1 MGTLK
6 RIGSTGQAG
15 SREQTTG
22 GRLRRIDTG
31 ETITYNPDPVRS
43 LPNVDKITGNATQQD
58 RSAVQTASGTLRKAG
73 RPTSA
78 GKLVRITSPEREAES
93 RAEEL
98 RTLRDEAHQEFLNFR
113 GAEITAGA
121 TGMPTEPYAGQRY
134 RTAEEAYQAWQ
145 DYDRQ
150 YAEFRNQYY
159 QEENERQQARLAG
172 DTAMQAS
179 FARADE
185 IRAALNRIQSLEQ
198 TRAAA
203 PGPMTEDAVSQALQE
218 IVGQYGLSQEDGRD
232 LTTAR
237 KALEAQLLDETDRL
251 SAAGYDYERMTEY
264 QRRQQTA
271 AEAEQQRQQTAAW
284 AEEHPVLASIASV
297 AAAPLQA
304 IDIPRLIAS
313 GGGNEDDLR
322 TYTPADPN
330 SALVTGF
337 VTTVRDTVSK
347 QIEENTDWDLFG
359 QNVASFLYNTG
370 LSVGDSALQVGL
382 LGPWATYLMGASAA
396 SQQAVNVLERGGS
409 NTQAFWGGLAAG
421 AAEAVF
427 EKFSV
432 DRLLRA
438 RSVNSVKD
446 LLRETAK
453 QAGTEA
459 SEEMLTEVANILSD
473 TAIMGESS
481 DFEQLV
487 TQYQL
492 MGMGEDEAR
501 KQAYLDSLS
510 QVVWAGVGGAL
521 SGAAMGGGLGG
532 VDLAGR
538 AVQQRQQQTTSRA
551 IDDAYATMQREG
563 LFSPAARQA
572 AGQAQQ
578 RIDEADR
585 REARAFNNNYYGQ
598 PRLPELRLAQE
609 QNQEQPAE
617 QRPQDAPAAVNVAEL
632 EQSAAAAG
640 AAEADTRAAAEISQA
655 LGREIRFY
663 DGAQRQDPSARAN
676 GYFDGD
682 TIYVNSRSANPVA
695 QIISH
700 ELTHSVELADAYQD
714 LSSLVFDR
722 IQRTGGDLEQL
733 RQEKQALYAAN
744 GVSLASQ
751 EMIDQEIV
759 AEYVEQN
766 LLTNEQEIL
775 DLTRENPTLGQRILD
790 WIDRILA
797 RLGNSSAQERAFLT
811 TARDTYARALE
822 QTRTSQEAGQQQSTQ
837 QTAPPAAQTAPA
849 GQRTERQTEPQEQ
862 GQEAAP
868 RQQEARPEPEAE
880 PAAPEADQERQR
892 RREEIRQE
900 VRTLREDYAAGRISD
915 EEFDEALDA
924 IMEEEGLE
932 DVSMLGR
939 YSFGGQNA
947 RRADLEALDR
957 AKEMERQGVA
967 METIFRETGWYT
979 GADGKWRF
987 EIDDSGMEYSRWG
1000 DLNRSDRAEYARF
1013 RELEGK
1019 FIDGSI
1025 TMEEQN
1031 ELRQLIDQ
1039 GHGPGRAEEQQT
1051 LQLSDFVRHDELYQ
1065 NYPQLRQAG
1074 LRFADLPGE
1083 THGSYNTGTN
1093 TITLN
1098 SSLRDAPEDTLV
1110 HEIQHAIQNAEGFA
1124 GGSSPEYWERAR
1136 IDAETAASAARENLR
1151 LWLQDIGYQDYV
1163 RQSMDRVVAGEI
1175 TLDQHWEN
1183 LQRFK
1188 ENSDRA
1194 REIAVSEEE
1203 VARYEERLREIDQM
1217 GMTARE
1223 LYQNTAGEIEAR
1235 DVTARRQLTPEQRR
1249 QTMPNTG
1256 DENTVFADNFG
1267 NSFSAEEAEPVDSQA
1282 FKDWFGDWT
1291 SDRADHSQVVDGQG
1305 RPLIVYHGTGTSIE
1319 EFLPEFTG
1327 QGNDQ
1332 YGSGFYF
1339 TTDRETAEGY
1349 TTRTLNN
1356 QSKPGGMDNPNVI
1369 PAYLNIRNPLVVEA
1383 RDTPNLYQIEVPAS
1397 QAAKIIGKMPDIMD
1411 PETSILGD
1419 FFDDYWESGPKRS
1432 MINRLAREY
1441 DWTLGTLATDIFR
1454 DHPTEFRQAVS
1465 DVLGYDGVQVN
1476 FPSGEKHFIAWF
1488 PNQIKHATENSGAFS
1503 PNDNRIRYSMSEPA
1517 DAQQHPQ
1524 GARRIRK
1531 TAEPSTAAQDEADRL
1546 FFQGVDADTIREMTG
1561 LERTEDGDWRIAVDT
1576 APPAAYDGGRTTE
1589 QQGGRD
1595 DGQNE
1600 YDLRGIHGEDVRR
1613 EAEEGYTGRAG
1624 RSRAGDGRNSSED
1637 EGERRTA
1644 PASWARGRVTD
1655 RPSPAAGI
1663 AAENAGRYGTDTFV
1677 VEDAAIKERNPSAW
1691 ALTSGGSIY
1700 ISDSIPTEL
1709 ADVVGYHEAVH
1720 AARQRSQEQY
1730 RDFLD
1735 RTGDYIALQSNRAKQ
1750 VLNVILESRF
1760 TGRNLTSLNSAERER
1775 AFDELNAVVWG
1786 FHKADPENARA
1797 QFADMF
1803 QDYDAYIADLDAAME
1818 SGAAA
1823 DGDVRYSM
1831 DEDTQAEPSGNPLPS
1846 PDQDETQGTEQSYFD
1861 TLPRKVRNYL
1871 EGTERRLLNQLGD
1884 SLSVPR
1890 TARRE
1895 YLKGITRQLTEE
1907 YLQQGRVSQETID
1920 RLFDEAYKESKD
1932 AIRSYYN
1939 ENQNLR
1945 DYLRSTKVEFSQ
1957 EDVAEI
1963 PNLNDIAGRNA
1974 GILNISTESQSNN
1987 IDQVY
1992 QELSERWPG
2001 IFNTWWTTTA
2011 RAKLRRIVEVARS
2024 FQIAEKTLNNYYGDQ
2039 AADYRTWAKNDF
2051 EAAVTASLADLRNAK
2066 RYVEGRPAEGTS
2078 QAPTTMD
2085 EVAKLWTDL
2094 KDSRRTYER
2103 AAARNLL
2110 TDHDEVQVG
2119 RLLRG
2124 ETELQYLDPDTENVR
2139 GITEVYQAKQ
2149 EYERISRLL
2158 RQWNQS
2164 RKAGLRSQAEQLLQ
2178 TANEW
2183 KDKKSGILYA
2193 RETMERNIRDI
2204 VPDEQLAD
2212 QIIETYFAPVH
2223 RAAADA
2229 NRLKN
2234 RYRDQVRS
2242 MNLSRNV
2249 AEGNT
2254 VSEAHAVQLLGEAED
2269 NIRMIQQSRG
2279 RRRVRD
2285 GKTLEEWQAVVND
2298 LWAENPN
2305 LDQQKI
2311 RSAVAEFRTI
2321 YDELFQQMNDT
2332 RIRNGYEPVNYRQGY
2347 FPHFQ
2352 PGDGD
2357 GIMAQFG
2364 RALGIGTEVT
2374 ALPTTINGMTHAFRP
2389 GIRWF
2394 GNAQERLGFNT
2405 AYDAVEGFDRYI
2417 EGVADVIYQTDNIQ
2431 RLRAL
2436 ATEIRYRTGDEG
2448 IRKQID
2454 RIRDDPSLDDEDKRN
2469 RIEKIVEDG
2478 RFALS
2483 NFVVD
2488 LDEYTNLLANKK
2500 SRADRD
2506 MEQRLGRGAYNVVR
2520 ALESRVAA
2528 NMVAINPASWLTN
2541 FIPLTQGGALL
2552 DRGYLLRGMWETLQ
2566 AYKES
2571 DGLVERSA
2579 FLTNRRGSD
2588 PILSV
2593 YEQGAEPT
2601 NRAARRLRNASIAA
2615 GRIGDVLS
2623 SPMSYIDN
2631 FTADSLVR
2639 ARYRQN
2645 LAKGMSDDAALADAD
2660 AFAASV
2666 MADRS
2671 KGATPTMF
2679 SRTNPVSKL
2688 FTQFQLEVN
2697 NQLSYVFKDI
2707 PRERRNMGVRAL
2719 AAALLKFALGA
2730 WLYDEVYEFLIGR
2743 RPALDPIGILNDTV
2757 GDLTGWEVPNLVE
2770 LGVGA
2775 ATGDAPSWQVER
2787 QGLYDTL
2794 ANLGTAAAEE
2804 LPFIGGLLGGG
2815 RLPIGS
2821 AIPDFATLA
2830 RAATD
2835 DEWDPSKRIAEAWDE
2850 LQKPLTYLATPFGG
2864 GQLKRIYE
2872 AIDAV
2877 RRGGVYSLDAE
2888 GEEQLQYPV
2897 YNDTWQQA
2905 VANALLGSVF
2915 GTTALGTGRDWVES
2929 GFDTLGAR
2937 QTAAYQG
2944 MVDAGVP
2951 GEDAYALL
2959 QDLQGLSAQ
2968 EERQTLRESA
2978 VSGAGKSVVYYG
2990 LMASDKEKALMDALT
3005 DMDADMGEVTET
3017 LMAMKDAGM
3026 ATGLAA
3032 SNGRRSALQE
3042 AALTDEQKIQIYRE
3056 MISDSRDDDIQSFQ
3070 DAGMTFDQ
3078 FLEAQM
3084 NYAFMEEE
3092 YDQYGNPTVEFH
3104 RWVDEQNLTDEQKA
3118 TVKEAFQYYSQIP
3131 QSAGYYDKLTA
3142 AGLPEEEAYLLNQ
3155 ELDALEPEDGADSVS
3170 SLQRQQ
3176 TVVNSGISQTD
3187 QLAALGTMMS
3197 EPEFGK
3203 VQAGTAYGVT
3213 PKAYVD
3219 LKAALPRY
3227 DSDGN
3232 GSFNQAEVAAA
3243 INSLGGLGGGLSN
3256 SQKAALWQLYNKS
3269 WSAKNNPFSVSIGQQ
3284 VHDALN
3290 QDEEAGGLPTLGRT
3304 SDDLPGL
3311 SLPSLD

>member
-1 MGTLK
+1 MPAPKFRMRGTTAASETEATQK
-6 RIGSTGQAG
+6 KTSTAPKFRMRGAGGGTSPSLPTVTSQAVG
-15 SREQTTG
+15 ETTG
-22 GRLRRIDTG
+22 
-31 ETITYNPDPVRS
+31 
-43 LPNVDKITGNATQQD
+43 
-58 RSAVQTASGTLRKAG
+58 RKKAR
-73 RPTSA
+73 RPTTA
-78 GKLVRITSPEREAES
+78 GKLGKITSPVQEAES

-121 TGMPTEPYAGQRY
+121 AGTPTEPYTGRRY

-150 YAEFRNQYY
+150 YTELRNRYY
-159 QEENERQQARLAG
+159 VEENEQQQARLAQ
-172 DTAMQAS
+172 DTSMQAS
-179 FARADE
+179 FARADG
-185 IRAALNRIQSLEQ
+185 IRDALNRIQSLEQ
-198 TRAAA
+198 TRGAA
-203 PGPMTEDAVSQALQE
+203 PGPLTEEAVSQAVRE
-218 IVGQYGLSQEDGRD
+218 IAGQYGLSQEDSRN
-232 LTTAR
+232 LTAVR
-237 KALEAQLLDETDRL
+237 KALEGRLLEETDRI

-264 QRRQQTA
+264 QRRQERA

-284 AEEHPVLASIASV
+284 AGEHPVLASLASV
-297 AAAPLQA
+297 GASALRAV
-304 IDIPRLIAS
+304 DIPRLIAT
-313 GGGNEDDLR
+313 GGGSGDDLG

-330 SALVTGF
+330 AAIISNFVTG
-337 VTTVRDTVSK
+337 VRDTVSK
-347 QIEENTDWDLFG
+347 KIEKSTDWDLFG

-370 LSVGDSALQVGL
+370 MSIGDSASQVAL

-409 NTQAFWGGLAAG
+409 NSQAFWGGLAAG

-427 EKFSV
+427 ERFSIEK
-432 DRLLRA
+432 LLEA
-438 RSVNSVKD
+438 KTINSVKD
-446 LLRETAK
+446 LLRATAR

-459 SEEMLTEVANILSD
+459 SEEMLTEIANILSD

-487 TQYQL
+487 AQYQL
-492 MGMGEDEAR
+492 MGMDEDEAR
-501 KQAYLDSLS
+501 KQAYLDSVA

-538 AVQQRQQQTTSRA
+538 NIRQRQQQTTSRA
-551 IDDAYATMQREG
+551 IDAAYDTMQREG

-572 AGQAQQ
+572 TEQAQQ
-578 RIDEADR
+578 RIDAADR
-585 REARAFNNNYYGQ
+585 REARAYNNNYMG
-598 PRLPELRLAQE
+598 
-609 QNQEQPAE
+609 
-617 QRPQDAPAAVNVAEL
+617 RPQRQASRDSQAQQDEQGQAQAPQNTQAAVNVAEL

-640 AAEADTRAAAEISQA
+640 VAEADVRAAAEISRA
-655 LGREIRFY
+655 TGREIRFY
-663 DGAQRQDPSARAN
+663 DGTQRQDPSGRAN

-700 ELTHSVELADAYQD
+700 ELTHSVEMADAYRD

-722 IQRTGGDLEQL
+722 IQKTGGDLERL
-733 RQEKQALYAAN
+733 RQEKQAFYAQN
-744 GVSLASQ
+744 GKLLRSQ
-751 EMIDQEIV
+751 KEVDQEIV
-759 AEYVEQN
+759 AEYVEHN
-766 LLTNEQEIL
+766 LLTSEQEIL
-775 DLTRENPTLGQRILD
+775 ELTREKPTLAQRIMD
-790 WIDRILA
+790 WIDQLLA
-797 RLGNSSAQERAFLT
+797 KLGNSSARERDFLT
-811 TARDTYARALE
+811 TARNTYARALE
-822 QTRTSQEAGQQQSTQ
+822 QTRTTQEAGRSAQ
-837 QTAPPAAQTAPA
+837 QTAAPAAQAAPA
-849 GQRTERQTEPQEQ
+849 GQQTERQTEPQAREQ
-862 GQEAAP
+862 ETAPKQQTDSAA
-868 RQQEARPEPEAE
+868 EEEK
-880 PAAPEADQERQR
+880 QR
-892 RREEIRQE
+892 SREEIRQE
-900 VRTLREDYAAGRISD
+900 IRALREDLSAGRISD

-932 DVSMLGR
+932 DISMLNR
-939 YSFGGQNA
+939 YSFGGENA

-957 AKEMERQGVA
+957 AQDMERRNVA
-967 METIFRETGWYT
+967 MDTIFRETGWFQGT
-979 GADGKWRF
+979 DGKWRF
-987 EIDDSGMEYSRWG
+987 EIDDSGMEYDPTG
-1000 DLNRSDRAEYARF
+1000 DLRGAVSRQWAMEDLEAAREDLF
-1013 RELEGK
+1013 
-1019 FIDGSI
+1019 GSI
-1025 TMEEQN
+1025 TEEQA
-1031 ELRQLIDQ
+1031 DMV
-1039 GHGPGRAEEQQT
+1039 RAYNRAQIAGDTAEQQR
-1051 LQLSDFVRHDELYQ
+1051 LYDELTSTEFGFLFETYADALQ
-1065 NYPQLRQAG
+1065 QANATRNNPQGGTLGDYIDHPELFANYPQLRQAG
-1074 LRFADLPGE
+1074 LRFADLPDG
-1083 THGSYNTGTN
+1083 TYGTYNTETN
-1093 TITLN
+1093 TIMLDN
-1098 SSLRDAPEDTLV
+1098 SLRSSPEDTLV
-1110 HEIQHAIQNAEGFA
+1110 HEIQHAIQTAEGFA
-1124 GGSSPEYWERAR
+1124 GGSSPEYWRTPREAAIRPEYRGR
-1136 IDAETAASAARENLR
+1136 IQETR
-1151 LWLQDIGYQDYV
+1151 
-1163 RQSMDRVVAGEI
+1163 
-1175 TLDQHWEN
+1175 
-1183 LQRFK
+1183 
-1188 ENSDRA
+1188 
-1194 REIAVSEEE
+1194 
-1203 VARYEERLREIDQM
+1203 ERLREIEDRFRQEWPNDTINLENARAYYAWDDLYWKEESQEGQQRYLDRM
-1217 GMTARE
+1217 NTIEEAARE
-1223 LYQNTAGEIEAR
+1223 GGWEDLLNEYYAARAERDAAISAGMDARRTPYDAYFNTAGEIEAR
-1235 DVTARRQLTPEQRR
+1235 DAAQRRQMTPEQRR

-1267 NSFSAEEAEPVDSQA
+1267 NSFSAEAAEPVDSQA

-1349 TTRTLNN
+1349 TTRTLND
-1356 QSKPGGMDNPNVI
+1356 QGKPGGMDNPNVI

-1397 QAAKIIGKMPDIMD
+1397 QAVKIIEKMPDIMD
-1411 PETSILGD
+1411 LENSILGD

-1454 DHPTEFRQAVS
+1454 DHPTEYRQAVR

-1503 PNDNRIRYSMSEPA
+1503 PNDNRIRYSISEPT

-1561 LERTEDGDWRIAVDT
+1561 LERTEDGDWRFAVDT
-1576 APPAAYDGGRTTE
+1576 TPAAAYDGGRTTD
-1589 QQGGRD
+1589 QQGGLD

-1600 YDLRGIHGEDVRR
+1600 YDTQGVLGETARR
-1613 EAEEGYTGRAG
+1613 EAGRAESFAGTSGADATETRRTGRQAH
-1624 RSRAGDGRNSSED
+1624 DGRAD
-1637 EGERRTA
+1637 TGTHPR
-1644 PASWARGRVTD
+1644 WARGHLID
-1655 RPSPAAGI
+1655 QPSPAAGI
-1663 AAENAGRYGTDTFV
+1663 AAENAGRYGADAFV
-1677 VEDAAIKERNPSAW
+1677 VDDAAIKERNPNAW
-1691 ALTSGGSIY
+1691 ALTSGGKVY
-1700 ISDSIPTEL
+1700 ISNRIPADL
-1709 ADVVGYHEAVH
+1709 ADVVGFHEAVH
-1720 AARQRSQEQY
+1720 AAKQNKSQNYRAFIEKTLGYISKGSQETT
-1730 RDFLD
+1730 RILD
-1735 RTGDYIALQSNRAKQ
+1735 LLSSTRFSGKTFTELSDKEVRTAL
-1750 VLNVILESRF
+1750 
-1760 TGRNLTSLNSAERER
+1760 
-1775 AFDELNAVVWG
+1775 DELNALVWG
-1786 FHKADPENARA
+1786 FHKADSKNARA

-1818 SGAAA
+1818 SGAEPEVPGLSLPTL
-1823 DGDVRYSM
+1823 DDEDIRYSM
-1831 DEDTQAEPSGNPLPS
+1831 DEDTAAEPSDNPLPTVE
-1846 PDQDETQGTEQSYFD
+1846 QEQGQETEQSYLD
-1861 TLPRKVRNYL
+1861 TLPRKVQSYL

-1884 SLSVPR
+1884 SLSVPW

-1920 RLFDEAYKESKD
+1920 RLFDEAYEQGIVVDREYYDENKE
-1932 AIRSYYN
+1932 
-1939 ENQNLR
+1939 LR
-1945 DYLRSTKVEFSQ
+1945 DHLRNTTLEVSQ
-1957 EDVAEI
+1957 EDA
-1963 PNLNDIAGRNA
+1963 A
-1974 GILNISTESQSNN
+1974 GIPDFNDFRKSNFGRLNISTKSGKTNV
-1987 IDQVY
+1987 DQVY
-1992 QELSERWPG
+1992 QELSARWPEF
-2001 IFNTWWTTTA
+2001 FNEDRESNVPDQLERIA
-2011 RAKLRRIVEVARS
+2011 EVSKSFRIVE
-2024 FQIAEKTLNNYYGDQ
+2024 QTLDEYYGDR
-2039 AADYRTWAKNDF
+2039 AADFRRYAKHDF
-2051 EAAVTASLADLRNAK
+2051 ETAVTNMLGDLRNAK
-2066 RYVEGRPAEGTS
+2066 RYVEGRPAEDSS
-2078 QAPTTMD
+2078 QALTTME
-2085 EVAKLWTDL
+2085 EVAKLWADL
-2094 KDSRRTYER
+2094 KDARRTYER
-2103 AAARNLL
+2103 AASRNLL

-2124 ETELQYLDPDTENVR
+2124 ETELQYLNPETENVR

-2164 RKAGLRSQAEQLLQ
+2164 RKADLRSQAEQLLE

-2193 RETMERNIRDI
+2193 RETMERNVRDI
-2204 VPDEQLAD
+2204 VPDRQLAD
-2212 QIIETYFAPVH
+2212 QIVETYFTPVH
-2223 RAAADA
+2223 RGAADA

-2234 RYRDQVRS
+2234 RYRDQVRN
-2242 MNLSRNV
+2242 MNLSRKV
-2249 AEGNT
+2249 ADGNI

-2279 RRRVRD
+2279 RRKVRD

-2311 RSAVAEFRTI
+2311 RDAVAEFRTI
-2321 YDELFQQMNDT
+2321 YDELFRQMNDT

-2374 ALPTTINGMTHAFRP
+2374 ALPTTINGLTHAFRP

-2454 RIRDDPSLDDEDKRN
+2454 RVRNDPSLDDEDKRN

-2506 MEQRLGRGAYNVVR
+2506 MEQRLGRRFYNVVR

-2552 DRGYLLRGMWETLQ
+2552 DRGYLLRGMWETLWS
-2566 AYKES
+2566 YKES
-2571 DGLVERSA
+2571 DGLVERST

-2593 YEQGAEPT
+2593 YEQGAEPA
-2601 NRAARRLRNASIAA
+2601 NRVRRQLRNAGITA

-2645 LAKGMSDDAALADAD
+2645 LAKGMGEDAALADAD

-2671 KGATPTMF
+2671 KGSTPTMF

-2697 NQLSYVFKDI
+2697 NQLSYVFKDM
-2707 PRERRNMGVRAL
+2707 PREKKNLGIRAL
-2719 AAALLKFALGA
+2719 MAALLKFALGA
-2730 WLYDEVYEFLIGR
+2730 WLYDEVYEYLIGR

-2770 LGVGA
+2770 LGVGT
-2775 ATGDAPSWQVER
+2775 ATGDAPSWQVEQ

-2794 ANLGTAAAEE
+2794 ANLGTATAEE

-2821 AIPDFATLA
+2821 AIPDFTTLA

-2835 DEWDPSKRIAEAWDE
+2835 DEWAPEKRLKEAADE

-2864 GQLKRIYE
+2864 GQLKRVLQ
-2872 AIDAV
+2872 ALDAV
-2877 RRGGVYSLDAE
+2877 RKGGVYTLDAE

-2897 YNDTWQQA
+2897 YNDTFQQT
-2905 VANALLGSVF
+2905 VQNAIMASIF
-2915 GTTALGTGRDWVES
+2915 GTTTLKTGRDWVES
-2929 GFDTLGAR
+2929 GFDTLGTE

-2944 MVDAGVP
+2944 MVDVGVP
-2951 GEDAYALL
+2951 GEDAYALI
-2959 QDLQGLSAQ
+2959 QELQGLKADEKRSV
-2968 EERQTLRESA
+2968 LREA
-2978 VSGAGKSVVYYG
+2978 DISGEGKSVVYYG
-2990 LMASDKEKALMDALT
+2990 LMASDAEVEIMDALA
-3005 DMDADMGEVTET
+3005 DQDADMGEATRV
-3017 LMAMKDAGM
+3017 LMEIKDEAKKKESGKSVLEVLEGSDL
-3026 ATGLAA
+3026 TG
-3032 SNGRRSALQE
+3032 
-3042 AALTDEQKIQIYRE
+3042 EQKSEIFRRTGGE
-3056 MISDSRDDDIQSFQ
+3056 SKDEKISMAETYGIS
-3070 DAGMTFDQ
+3070 GGEWM
-3078 FLEAQM
+3078 EA
-3084 NYAFMEEE
+3084 E
-3092 YDQYGNPTVEFH
+3092 
-3104 RWVDEQNLTDEQKA
+3104 
-3118 TVKEAFQYYSQIP
+3118 EAF
-3131 QSAGYYDKLTA
+3131 ARERE
-3142 AGLPEEEAYLLNQ
+3142 EEEAKSLTQ
-3155 ELDALEPEDGADSVS
+3155 EIAEAVIRNMDGLD
-3170 SLQRQQ
+3170 RQER
-3176 TVVNSGISQTD
+3176 
-3187 QLAALGTMMS
+3187 AAM
-3197 EPEFGK
+3197 
-3203 VQAGTAYGVT
+3203 
-3213 PKAYVD
+3213 
-3219 LKAALPRY
+3219 
-3227 DSDGN
+3227 
-3232 GSFNQAEVAAA
+3232 
-3243 INSLGGLGGGLSN
+3243 
-3256 SQKAALWQLYNKS
+3256 WQLQNKGWNWKS
-3269 WSAKNNPFSVSIGQQ
+3269 NPFDRKVGKKIYDQM
-3284 VHDALN
+3284 HEE
-3290 QDEEAGGLPTLGRT
+3290 DE
-3304 SDDLPGL
+3304 D
-3311 SLPSLD
+3311 